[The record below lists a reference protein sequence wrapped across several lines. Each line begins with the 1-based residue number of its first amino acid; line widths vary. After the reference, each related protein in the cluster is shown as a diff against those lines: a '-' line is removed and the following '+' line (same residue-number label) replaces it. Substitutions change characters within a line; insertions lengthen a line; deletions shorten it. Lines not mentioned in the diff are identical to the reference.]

1 MEKEQR
7 RKTISFAV
15 PVNVAAEYERLAG
28 RLRMSKSRLM
38 SNALEAGLE
47 DVQLLEKLG
56 VVGAVGG
63 VVKLK
68 EEMEGWRDRKEGK
81 A

>member
-68 EEMEGWRDRKEGK
+68 ERMEGWRDRKEGK